1 MSGGRRS
8 AATGRD
14 GKGTSRLDV
23 VFEQLMTGAL
33 FDDPGQQST
42 QGLLF
47 VGAQLAG
54 ATFAAVTVDV
64 TCGAVNC
71 VARSAA

>member
-33 FDDPGQQST
+33 FDDPAQQFT
-42 QGLLF
+42 QGLLL
-47 VGAQLAG
+47 VGAQYAEDLRVRG
-54 ATFAAVTVDV
+54 QGVVD
-64 TCGAVNC
+64 APWQRRR
-71 VARSAA
+71 ALRR